1 MSQLSPMSQSS
12 AMKKLSRRGVLAIA
26 GVGGVAAIAAGCTPK
41 PASRPSA
48 AATSTPS
55 TAPTGTVSP
64 VTAADWT
71 ALAASIAG
79 HLARPGD
86 ANYNRVR
93 VTENPRWDT
102 ARPVA
107 VLTAA
112 RKEDV
117 AAALAFATRHGI
129 PLALRAGGHSYPGY
143 SAGGAPG
150 TGVAPSLVVDARGLK
165 DIEFLADNEV
175 RIGAGVALA
184 RVYAA
189 VGARGRAIAGG
200 SCATVGVTGLT
211 LGGGV
216 GVLVRNYG
224 LTCDSLRE
232 IEIVTADGVVHT
244 ANPKSDADLFWACR
258 GGGGGH
264 LGVVTA
270 LTFSTSPAPLVTMFA
285 LSWPFSAARHVI
297 AAWQKWA
304 PTADRRLWS
313 TLKILG
319 GPKYTTGPMV
329 FLSGTWLG
337 PSGELPAKFASFL
350 AQAGKPATN
359 LSGVHAYA
367 DAMARYAGC
376 GGVPVSQCTTGP
388 GGKLSRE
395 SFAATSHIAYK
406 PLDSKGIDR
415 IIEQIGSITSI
426 AGVREAGISIDALGG
441 AVSTVAPDATAFP
454 HRAAIA
460 SVQYTCTFPDGEDP
474 APFDKFVRGFRAAM
488 VPSWGKGAYVNYADG
503 SLADPATS
511 YFAGNATRLAAI
523 RRKYDPTGVFT
534 QPQAF

>member
-1 MSQLSPMSQSS
+1 MSELSPKSR
-12 AMKKLSRRGVLAIA
+12 LSRRGVLSLA
-26 GVGGVAAIAAGCTPK
+26 GMTGVAAIAAGCTPQ
-41 PASRPSA
+41 PASLHTA
-48 AATSTPS
+48 TATSTP
-55 TAPTGTVSP
+55 TTPPRETTRPAP
-64 VTAADWT
+64 AADWT
-71 ALAASIAG
+71 ALAASLAG

-86 ANYNRVR
+86 SSYNRVR
-93 VTENPRWDT
+93 ITENPRWDT

-112 RKEDV
+112 TNKDV
-117 AAALAFATRHGI
+117 AAALAFATKHGI

-150 TGVAPSLVVDARGLK
+150 TGVSPSLVVDARGLK
-165 DIEFLADNEV
+165 DIEFLAGDQV

-189 VGARGRAIAGG
+189 IGAKGRAIAGG
-200 SCATVGVTGLT
+200 SCATVGIAGLT

-232 IEIVTADGVVHT
+232 VEIVTADGVVHT
-244 ANPKSDADLFWACR
+244 ANDTTDSDLFWACR

-264 LGVVTA
+264 LGVVTS
-270 LTFSTSPAPLVTMFA
+270 LTFATNPAPLVTMFA
-285 LSWPFSAARHVI
+285 LSWPFAAAKHVI

-313 TLKILG
+313 TLKVLS

-337 PSGELPAKFASFL
+337 PSGELAAKFASFL
-350 AQAGKPATN
+350 AEAGTPQSN

-376 GGVPVSQCTTGP
+376 SGIPTTQCTTGP

-406 PLDSKGIDR
+406 PLDSEGIDR
-415 IIEQIGSITSI
+415 LLAQIVSIKSLS
-426 AGVREAGISIDALGG
+426 GVREAGISMDALGG
-441 AVSTVAPDATAFP
+441 AVATVAPDATAFP
-454 HRAAIA
+454 HRSAIA
-460 SVQYTCTFPDGEDP
+460 SIQYTCTFPDGEDP
-474 APFDKFVRGFRAAM
+474 APFDKFVRGFRSAM
-488 VPSWGKGAYVNYADG
+488 IPSWGEGAYVNYADA
-503 SLADPATS
+503 SLSDPATS
-511 YFAGNATRLAAI
+511 YFEGNAARLADI
-523 RRKYDPTGVFT
+523 RKKYDPSGVFT
-534 QPQAF
+534 QPQAY

>member
-1 MSQLSPMSQSS
+1 M
-12 AMKKLSRRGVLAIA
+12 SRRGALSLA
-26 GVGGVAAIAAGCTPK
+26 GVAGVAVVAAGCTPQ
-41 PASRPSA
+41 PNPPP
-48 AATSTPS
+48 TSTPS
-55 TAPTGTVSP
+55 NTPGGAVSP
-64 VTAADWT
+64 ATDADWT

-86 ANYNRVR
+86 AAYNRVR
-93 VTENPRWDT
+93 ITENPRWDA

-112 RKEDV
+112 RNADV
-117 AAALAFATRHGI
+117 ASALAFATRHGI

-150 TGVAPSLVVDARGLK
+150 TGVAPSLVIDVRGFK
-165 DIEFLADNEV
+165 DIEFLANNEV

-189 VGARGRAIAGG
+189 LGAKGRAIAGG

-232 IEIVTADGVVHT
+232 VEIVTADGVVHT
-244 ANPKSDADLFWACR
+244 ANETTDADLFWACR

-270 LTFSTSPAPLVTMFA
+270 LTFATSPAPLVTMFS
-285 LSWPFSAARHVI
+285 LTWPFTAARHVI
-297 AAWQKWA
+297 SAWQKWA

-313 TLKILG
+313 TLKVLS
-319 GPKYTTGPMV
+319 GPKYTAGPVV

-337 PSGELPAKFASFL
+337 PSGELAAKFASFL
-350 AQAGKPATN
+350 AEAGTPSSN
-359 LSGVHAYA
+359 LSGVHSYA

-376 GGVPVSQCTTGP
+376 SGIPVSQCTTGP

-406 PLDSKGIDR
+406 PLDSAGIDR
-415 IIEQIGSITSI
+415 ILEQIGTIKSI
-426 AGVREAGISIDALGG
+426 AGVREAGISMDALGG
-441 AVSTVAPDATAFP
+441 AVASVAPDATAFP

-474 APFDKFVRGFRAAM
+474 APFDRFVRGFRTAM
-488 VPSWGKGAYVNYADG
+488 IPSWGEGAYVNYADA
-503 SLADPATS
+503 SLVDPAVS
-511 YFAGNATRLAAI
+511 YFAANAARLSGI
-523 RRKYDPTGVFT
+523 QKKYDPSGVFT
-534 QPQAF
+534 QPQAL